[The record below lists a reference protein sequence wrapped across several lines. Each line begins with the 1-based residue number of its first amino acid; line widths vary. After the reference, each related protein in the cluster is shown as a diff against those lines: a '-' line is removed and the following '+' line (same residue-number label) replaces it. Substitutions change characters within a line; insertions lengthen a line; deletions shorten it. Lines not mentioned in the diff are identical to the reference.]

1 MAIEPCGFFCT
12 FRCDTQLKSAAGVG
26 GDKLSCL
33 IVGVSVCQ
41 CHSQTDSDKMKDG
54 RHLCSLPMRVREWAQ
69 REEENYLT
77 FIAYLA
83 FALHARG
90 TELRQCPTE

>member
-1 MAIEPCGFFCT
+1 
-12 FRCDTQLKSAAGVG
+12 
-26 GDKLSCL
+26 
-33 IVGVSVCQ
+33 
-41 CHSQTDSDKMKDG
+41 MKDG